1 MRIVLW
7 ALAYF
12 AAMFAGAFVLG
23 TVRTLWVEPALGKT
37 GAVACE
43 TPFLIAWMYVS
54 ARFALG
60 RLRPARTPRTL
71 ISIGALAA
79 VFQQVA
85 EFGLALLSGQSVEQH
100 LVYLISAPGLIY
112 LAALVVFALMPLLA
126 LRKE

>member
-1 MRIVLW
+1 MRIVLSS
-7 ALAYF
+7 LAYF

-37 GAVACE
+37 WAVACE

-60 RLRPARTPRTL
+60 RLNPARTPRTL
-71 ISIGALAA
+71 IAIGALAA

-100 LVYLISAPGLIY
+100 LAYLISTPGLIY
-112 LAALVVFALMPLLA
+112 LVALVVFALMPLLA

>member
-1 MRIVLW
+1 MRILLGAV
-7 ALAYF
+7 AYF

-23 TVRTLWVEPALGKT
+23 TVRTLWLEPMLGKT
-37 GAVACE
+37 WAVACE

-54 ARFALG
+54 TRFALG

-100 LVYLISAPGLIY
+100 LAYLISAPGLIY